1 LNPLGVVDNLK
12 EMNEYSFIDGLD
24 PRLTISRSVSTMRDS
39 LLLIIFVQTLPAA
52 LPFAAPAQTALATP
66 PRQVAGYSWERV
78 ESLPPGAR
86 MYVSARSN
94 ATCNFLRAGADSL
107 TCTQGIGGNPLTV
120 QRVDVRKVKLSRR
133 GHSAGVGTGI
143 GAGVGLVI
151 GQIVGARNP
160 AVGRGLGGGIG
171 MFYGLIYGPIVGF
184 FTDFTRST
192 IYLAP

>member
-1 LNPLGVVDNLK
+1 
-12 EMNEYSFIDGLD
+12 
-24 PRLTISRSVSTMRDS
+24 MRNS
-39 LLLIIFVQTLPAA
+39 LLLMLFMPTVSAA
-52 LPFAAPAQTALATP
+52 LIPALAQATLATP
-66 PRQVAGYSWERV
+66 SKQVAGYSWERV
-78 ESLPPGAR
+78 ESLPPGTR

-94 ATCNFLRAGADSL
+94 TTCNFLRAEADSL

-133 GHSAGVGTGI
+133 GHSAGVGAGI
-143 GAGVGLVI
+143 GAGAGLVI

-160 AVGRGLGGGIG
+160 AVGRGLGGAIGI
-171 MFYGLIYGPIVGF
+171 FYGLIYGPVAGF